1 MQEDRAAS
9 ELPPDPGQDYLFRFD
24 APLDPIVFGGEAA
37 LQGWLLHREGKP
49 TLGIRAFVKRR
60 FHKRQEF
67 RARRKRN
74 RPEVAAAY
82 PDTPG
87 AVNSGFLLEMR
98 FGLGRNNII
107 FQVLDHDRVWRTF
120 HSARAVVI
128 PLSFADRLG
137 LANLRI
143 FLLFYLNQYMA
154 RSASRRGTSFSSP
167 PRLSSELTPSQSP
180 RVAVEHSIPLRT
192 RHVHLFAT
200 SKSNLFIIEIA
211 ELAVAGFREIGCEAQ
226 LFLDEVPQETPPEDT
241 LQIVV
246 TPHEYYNLFLSEMVD
261 RQRARQLTRNVI
273 LLCTEQ
279 PETHW
284 FESNLRWAIYARGVA
299 DINPLGVAAYRARGL
314 PCQLLHLGHHAILS
328 DRKEVAHRAR
338 DTDIT
343 FLGSLTPRRDQ
354 FFAENSRFFSEHHCH
369 LRLVPL
375 GFAKTKLTKS
385 YLSIERRNELLSQTK
400 ILLNVHYSDQKYF
413 EWHRMLVGLANGCCI
428 ITETCTGYGALV
440 PGKHFI
446 MTELEYLIPC
456 CEYYLAHPEECEEIA
471 RQGLEFIEKELRQ
484 DQTCRAFL
492 QMVESDA
499 ARELERSA
507 RDDKTMPVVLAND
520 APAHP
525 PPPELAHRLSEHTG
539 RLLKRAV
546 ANDFRDKWQRLRAS
560 FSRIRPKRDVKPL
573 SEKQARRD
581 AIAKRKKYHSRWGE
595 QEQARLKQE
604 PFFQLHDNEAF
615 AHCTDP
621 KISVLITLYNYSH
634 FIEDCVASV
643 SAASQKCGQPLEV
656 LIVND
661 ASTDHSLAHALRC
674 LKKFEL
680 PIRIVDKKWNTGLA
694 DARNV
699 GVRMA
704 RAPYVFILDA
714 DNLIYPDGL
723 RQLFGAISEG
733 DYAAAFSMLC
743 RFRGTPATPVGLLSY
758 FDWDPQILVQ
768 YPYIDAM
775 AMFRRDALLEGPG
788 YDNELNQ
795 IGWFG
800 WEDYDM
806 WLRFAQKQYEVA
818 FVPNIL
824 CLYRHHETSMINT
837 TILFERDLV
846 HHFIEKYGDLVERF
860 EPTERI
866 FGIDRNKIRWA
877 RKPISAAAPREMK
890 SEPTSIT
897 SNRFFRL

>member
-1 MQEDRAAS
+1 MQETRAAPQP
-9 ELPPDPGQDYLFRFD
+9 LPDPSEDYLFRFD
-24 APLDPIVFGGEAA
+24 APLDPIVFGGEVA
-37 LQGWLLHREGKP
+37 LHGWLLHPEGKP
-49 TLGIRAFVKRR
+49 TLGIRAFVRRR
-60 FHKRQEF
+60 FHKRREF

-74 RPEVAAAY
+74 RPEVAAAF

-87 AVNSGFLLEMR
+87 ATTSGFLLELR
-98 FGLGRNNII
+98 LGLGRNNIT
-107 FQVLDHDRVWRTF
+107 FQVLDHDRAWRTF
-120 HSARAVVI
+120 HSASAVAI

-143 FLLFYLNQYMA
+143 FLLFYLRQFMS
-154 RSASRRGTSFSSP
+154 RSAARLGTSFPPPNRISSKW
-167 PRLSSELTPSQSP
+167 RQSP
-180 RVAVEHSIPLRT
+180 HVTAEPPSSLRT
-192 RHVHLFAT
+192 RRVNLFAT

-211 ELAVAGFREIGCEAQ
+211 ELAAAGFREIGCEAE
-226 LFLDEVPQETPPEDT
+226 LLLDELPQETPPEDT
-241 LQIVV
+241 LQIIV

-261 RQRARQLTRNVI
+261 RRRARQLTRNTI

-299 DINPLGVAAYRARGL
+299 DINPLGVMAYRARGL
-314 PCQLLHLGHHAILS
+314 RCQLLHLGHHSILA
-328 DRKEVAHRAR
+328 DRRNVPHRAR
-338 DTDIT
+338 DIDIT

-354 FFAENSRFFSEHHCH
+354 FFAENARFFSKQRCH

-413 EWHRMLVGLANGCCI
+413 EWHRMLVGLANGCCC
-428 ITETCTGYGALV
+428 ITETCSGYGALV

-446 MTELEYLIPC
+446 MTEPEYLIPC
-456 CEYYLAHPEECEEIA
+456 CEYYLAHPDECEEIA
-471 RQGLEFIEKELRQ
+471 RQGLEFIQKELRQ
-484 DQTCRAFL
+484 DQACRAFL
-492 QMVESDA
+492 QVVEADA
-499 ARELERSA
+499 VRELERA
-507 RDDKTMPVVLAND
+507 GPDDKTMLVVLAND

-525 PPPELAHRLSEHTG
+525 LPSELTRRLSEHTG
-539 RLLKRAV
+539 RLLRRAI
-546 ANDFRDKWQRLRAS
+546 ANDFRNGWERLRAS
-560 FSRIRPKRDVKPL
+560 LSRVRPKRDIKPL
-573 SEKQARRD
+573 SEKQARRA
-581 AIAKRKKYHSRWGE
+581 AIAKRKKYHSRWRE
-595 QEQARLKQE
+595 QEQARLKGE
-604 PFFQLHDNEAF
+604 PFFELHDNEAF
-615 AHCTDP
+615 ARCSEP
-621 KISVLITLYNYSH
+621 KISVLITLYNYAH

-643 SAASQKCGQPLEV
+643 AEASLKFGHPLEV

-661 ASTDHSLAHALRC
+661 ASTDRSLAHAFRC

-699 GVRMA
+699 GVGTA

-714 DNLIYPDGL
+714 DNLVYPDAL
-723 RQLFGAISEG
+723 RQLFEAISNG
-733 DYAAAFSMLC
+733 DHAAAFSMLC
-743 RFRGTPATPVGLLSY
+743 RFRGTPANPVGLLSY

-806 WLRFAQKQYEVA
+806 WLRFAQKHYEVA

-837 TILFERDLV
+837 TNVFELDLV
-846 HHFIEKYGDLVERF
+846 HHLIEKYGDLVERF
-860 EPTERI
+860 EPRERL
-866 FGIDRNKIRWA
+866 FGVDRNKIRWA
-877 RKPISAAAPREMK
+877 RNPLSAAAPREVK
-890 SEPTSIT
+890 PGPTSVT
-897 SNRFFRL
+897 SNRFFGL